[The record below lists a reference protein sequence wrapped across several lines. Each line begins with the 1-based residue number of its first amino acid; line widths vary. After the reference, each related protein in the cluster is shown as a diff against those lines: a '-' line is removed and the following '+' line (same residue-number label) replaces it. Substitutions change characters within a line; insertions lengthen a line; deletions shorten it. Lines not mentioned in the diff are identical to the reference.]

1 MSFML
6 DVFEA
11 IKRQYIS
18 REPGIIM
25 IEKKREGGGGVKGW
39 SGKVGGVVLKGIIV
53 VRLKMWFD
61 LEHMNDSFEQCK
73 QMWRR
78 ALIGLS
84 SN

>member
-1 MSFML
+1 MC
-6 DVFEA
+6 
-11 IKRQYIS
+11 
-18 REPGIIM
+18 
-25 IEKKREGGGGVKGW
+25 VKGW

-61 LEHMNDSFEQCK
+61 FEHMNDSFEQCK